1 MFCLL
6 EWVFLAAIRM
16 TFLEFN
22 RSVPLNETWMVD
34 LNPGFYFFF
43 FFMILQIQASE
54 SQEMQL
60 TKPRALEPA
69 FKLESS
75 FAPSIVG
82 CF

>member
-1 MFCLL
+1 M
-6 EWVFLAAIRM
+6 AAIRM

-22 RSVPLNETWMVD
+22 RSVHLNETWMVD
-34 LNPGFYFFF
+34 LNPGFFF

-60 TKPRALEPA
+60 TKPRALETA